1 MTEHENILKE
11 IYGQLKDIFDSSEQA
26 MYLYLDDEHKVC
38 NQRFASMLD
47 YESADKWA
55 AVKDNFPE
63 AFVAEQSQE
72 TLVNTFREAMEKG
85 IGSSIKVKWKKKSQG
100 SVESNVILVPISYKG
115 YRMAL
120 HFISKIV

>member
-47 YESADKWA
+47 YESVNEWA